1 MERLLPCLCWLWRE
15 SLPDRPDPPSPS
27 SASTQDWPGD
37 LALSAIR
44 LLPSVTVVIGREL
57 LVGRLCH
64 GGGERMENWDG
75 EGREA
80 EKNAPYQLFPV
91 LISSEL
97 FLIPAPVVLTS

>member
-1 MERLLPCLCWLWRE
+1 
-15 SLPDRPDPPSPS
+15 
-27 SASTQDWPGD
+27 
-37 LALSAIR
+37 
-44 LLPSVTVVIGREL
+44 
-57 LVGRLCH
+57 
-64 GGGERMENWDG
+64 MENWDG